1 MAPTGGESLL
11 PRGLTLLGHTP
22 GLFFARPLPNRAILF
37 IDGNNWYHGV
47 KSLGVT
53 DQGRLSFSKIST
65 KLVGPRDWVATRYYI
80 GRVPQ
85 GGDVRLYADQRH
97 FLAKLESH
105 PHITT
110 HLGRLE
116 RRRRVNK
123 ATQELRSYLANLNTR
138 IDFKIF
144 QDLMKLA
151 KEHQDTTVMVEKAVD
166 VMLAVDLVVMAE
178 RDEFD
183 AAYLLSADGDYTPA
197 VEHVRALGKRVYA
210 VSAAKGAKL
219 ASAVD
224 SFIRLPAGWFN
235 DCWEAE

>member
-1 MAPTGGESLL
+1 MPD
-11 PRGLTLLGHTP
+11 
-22 GLFFARPLPNRAILF
+22 RAILF

-47 KSLGVT
+47 KTLRVT
-53 DQGRLSFSKIST
+53 DQGRLNFSKIST
-65 KLVGPRDWVATRYYI
+65 KLVRHRDWVATRYYI

-105 PHITT
+105 PRITT

-116 RRRRVNK
+116 PRRRVNK
-123 ATQELRSYLANLNTR
+123 AARELRAYLANLNIK
-138 IDFKIF
+138 IDLRIF
-144 QDLMKLA
+144 QDLMRLA
-151 KEHQDTTVMVEKAVD
+151 KEHQNTTIMVEKAVD

-197 VEHVRALGKRVYA
+197 VAHVRAQGKRVYA
-210 VSAAKGAKL
+210 VSATQGAKL

-224 SFIRLPAGWFN
+224 SFIRLPAGWFD
-235 DCWEAE
+235 DCWDVE